1 MVALVL
7 ADHLLRQQGQC
18 SLQVGRQ
25 PHLQAWSLAWRRHR
39 RVAHRP
45 CGRTRSAG
53 SPVRRR
59 IRPAGGGQRRR
70 GQKLLLPLR
79 LPALPQHPEQPLPAI
94 RRAGEAQLK
103 RSEFREQ
110 PVDGHLRRPAGEK
123 TMRAWLASS
132 WRLRRERAI
141 QPHARTTTVIRPG
154 RSWPRRCPGWPL
166 GAKTWG
172 RVLQQGSQG
181 RTGPQQ
187 QNCTLLWR
195 IYGKL
200 PWPKIPYNCACMDS
214 LPPPLGIAGQVSP
227 WSCSGRGGRLPPA
240 GPRPWF
246 RG

>member
-25 PHLQAWSLAWRRHR
+25 PHLQAWSLAWRRPG

-59 IRPAGGGQRRR
+59 LRPAGGGQRRRGQRRR

-110 PVDGHLRRPAGEK
+110 PVDGHLQRPAGEK

-187 QNCTLLWR
+187 QNCTLL
-195 IYGKL
+195 
-200 PWPKIPYNCACMDS
+200 
-214 LPPPLGIAGQVSP
+214 
-227 WSCSGRGGRLPPA
+227 
-240 GPRPWF
+240 
-246 RG
+246 